1 MPSLNINYIKI
12 LGCGSSQGVP
22 KIDGSWGQCKKNSKN
37 NRTRCSIYIKV
48 NDLNFTSRY
57 GAGIGTNTAALNV
70 SGAGTIPK
78 TATEEWNAPFSATE
92 TITITY

>member
-22 KIDGSWGQCKKNSKN
+22 KIDGSWGRCKKNSKN

-48 NDLNFTSRY
+48 NDLNFIIDTSPDLRQQF
-57 GAGIGTNTAALNV
+57 IKNKIRN
-70 SGAGTIPK
+70 ID
-78 TATEEWNAPFSATE
+78 
-92 TITITY
+92 